1 MIVKKQIGRIMSVVL
16 ALTVLIGSL
25 GLLTNAEIT
34 TSTTSQVTVLTPP
47 DSIDVSSLG
56 TNIVTDPTVAEW
68 DGDTYKTYYSTIGS
82 SVSASVVGNA
92 NAWWDQPA
100 CFNQRYA
107 WGGGKTFGTLK
118 ENNRLTK
125 DVTHTAD
132 GSGSIVIKS
141 KSSYLPIQTNAT
153 PKYFL
158 YTFYAKAAA
167 DNTTIMFRCIKS
179 DGAEVGTQVNTK
191 IHSDWTLVT
200 LLLTAGT
207 ATIHGMNVYV
217 DSASATAPV
226 YIDDVYMFQLDDTY
240 GETLKEKGKFLSPD
254 DITYASSDTAS
265 AKLVTIAD
273 DFDFSSLGTNLAYDA
288 NVSKFTDGVYD
299 TATGIRGVGG
309 VTNTNQ
315 DMWGSPTVYNGYS
328 SATAD
333 SHTQD
338 GSGALKYTLSG
349 ANHRLFR
356 VAPNSESHSYYL
368 VTFYYKGPQL
378 LLRHYFNHNQIPSG
392 NASITTVTGA
402 TDWQRVSYI
411 VYSGSYANAMNMGGY
426 IQSGTAYFDD
436 FAVYK
441 LSSGL
446 GGKSTA
452 AGKLLSADD
461 IKYASSDTA
470 VAKTVTISS
479 TYNFASL
486 GTNLAYDSNVS
497 KFTDGVYD
505 TATGIR
511 GVGGVTNTNQDMWGS
526 PTVYNGYSSATAD
539 SHTQDGSG
547 ALKYTLSGA
556 NHRLFR
562 VAPNSESH
570 SYYLVTF
577 YYKGPQ
583 LLLRHYFNHNQIPSG
598 NASITTVTGATDWQR
613 VSYIVYSGSYAN
625 AMNMGG
631 YIQSG
636 TAYFDDFAVYKLSSG
651 LGGRSYEAGELLSA
665 TNQTPMP
672 NDSKVFTVNDSDTK
686 YVDFTQFGA
695 TIVTDPTVKEFN
707 ADGTYKT
714 YYENETTGDGVL
726 NSNAWWGKAVNKYQA
741 FTKNVSVYKSP
752 KARGLLS
759 NDTALS
765 HTADGSG
772 VIKFPA
778 SSEQQEIYLPLPKM
792 EAKTGYV
799 ITAWVNF
806 TADSSVNLQIFNNNL
821 QSQIEKQVS
830 FAQGW
835 QRVIFFYYPGEN
847 AASGYSM
854 RIHSSTTGAV
864 IDDINVQPLDDDYT
878 RECINTSKLPE
889 NKERPAFPTEPKY
902 LNATF
907 DSNGWPY
914 LYDDNNNVDWDSF
927 GENLITDPTVKEF
940 NADGTYKA
948 YYADETTG
956 TGVVSG
962 TKAWWGKA
970 ANNWQA
976 FHTNANGLLNY
987 GGAKPNNALTNETK
1001 YSHTDDGSGAIIMKK
1016 NQFNYRLPLPKFE
1029 SNSTYVV
1036 TFWVKFIESKG
1047 HNIRLYVNSSSSID
1061 KVIES
1066 NYNTFDSLNWK
1077 RVTFL
1082 VYTND
1087 KTHSEAFIEI
1097 YNNTVGFVDDVAVY
1111 KLTDDEYAVQ
1121 CLNAGKVVADGVDPT
1136 EAPAKDTDPPAFP
1149 EFQPLYVNATKGTEV
1164 YDYSDF
1170 DFSTLGTNLIP
1181 DPTVKEFNADGT
1193 YKAYYADE
1201 STGTGTAN
1209 ANAWWGKA
1217 INKYQ
1222 MFSTGATKPN
1232 MWFSPKSRNIL
1243 SNDTTLSHTND
1254 GSGVIYWEGGKSN
1267 FCIPLSKMEMQSYY
1281 VVTFW
1286 VKFNAA
1292 DVEMRFQSSTGQ
1304 NLNIRYSVFG
1314 AKNTWQRVTMLIF
1327 TGASTF
1333 SEPNISFYCEQKSYI
1348 DDVAVYKLDNAYGAQ
1363 CVAAGKIVYKDSY
1376 AVETPNVDG
1385 YNFETSNNLM
1395 TDGSFEDNGTT
1406 NSSAKFGSK
1415 VFKITAQNSKITL
1428 PRLSFSKYYLISYYV
1443 RTKGFA
1449 SSDKAVATI
1458 KNDAG
1463 ELYTIST
1470 AATNNGWKQ
1479 VTALVNTGDHRD
1491 ITIDFS
1497 TAGLTSSKEIYVDGV
1512 AIHELPAKVAEAAS
1526 IIDKYKMGVLNADI
1540 AGTAKD
1546 VFGDAGQSGEY
1557 KIWKK
1562 LVSPIK
1568 STDTEK
1574 VTYASLF
1581 TKYYNDYERQDK
1593 ISRGFAPTGFGFRRE
1608 FSNLT
1613 SDPIHN
1619 LITNTACDDAT
1630 YWADSTGFV
1639 TVTTEEKYEGNTSLK
1654 VDGEGLYL
1662 KKLTVK
1668 PNTVY
1673 YLSLRGMAYSDAIV
1687 PHTHFGIG
1695 VIENN
1700 TFLPFENPKSA
1711 YETSEWTRDGSSK
1724 QEITIK
1730 YPDGTWYNRTYQ
1742 FNTGDNKEIYFFIK
1756 GVKGVTYLDNIEIF
1770 EAANSK
1776 PRNTSKTVGPL
1787 DTTNDEETRFV
1798 CDEKYNLIPNG
1809 MFDKGTE
1816 FWGNFNG
1823 LNKFVE
1829 VATSEGNKMLHYK
1842 GSKWGYYYL
1851 PTVKLEANKTYTFS
1865 FWFRTLNGVKGKFGI
1880 VSLNNP
1886 RAYISAPCDLTINRG
1901 EWTLFSITFNT
1912 FEESEVAFAIY
1923 NSDGEAAFDK
1933 IRLFESQHGYELSL
1947 TEDMPKGGLT
1957 FSDSALGTDGL
1968 IELEDE
1974 ELDEDTDD
1982 TLFEDDE
1989 FFEDE
1994 DGEEEE
2000 EGEETEETTKK
2011 VIHKYK
2017 KKPSTVKLATWFIVL
2032 MIVVAVLVLAGIT
2045 FLIIFLVKRKKKKQ
2059 TVK

>member
-107 WGGGKTFGTLK
+107 WGGDKTFGTLK

-141 KSSYLPIQTNAT
+141 QSSYLPIQTNAT

-158 YTFYAKAAA
+158 YTFWAKASA
-167 DNTTIMFRCIKS
+167 DNTLMQFTAIKS
-179 DGAEVGTQVNTK
+179 DGATVGTQVNTK

-207 ATIHGMNVYV
+207 NKIHGMNVYV
-217 DSASATAPV
+217 GSASDTAPV

-378 LLRHYFNHNQIPSG
+378 MLRHYFNHNQIPDG
-392 NASITTVTGA
+392 NGAITTVTGA
-402 TDWQRVSYI
+402 SDW
-411 VYSGSYANAMNMGGY
+411 
-426 IQSGTAYFDD
+426 
-436 FAVYK
+436 K
-441 LSSGL
+441 
-446 GGKSTA
+446 
-452 AGKLLSADD
+452 
-461 IKYASSDTA
+461 
-470 VAKTVTISS
+470 
-479 TYNFASL
+479 
-486 GTNLAYDSNVS
+486 
-497 KFTDGVYD
+497 
-505 TATGIR
+505 
-511 GVGGVTNTNQDMWGS
+511 
-526 PTVYNGYSSATAD
+526 
-539 SHTQDGSG
+539 
-547 ALKYTLSGA
+547 
-556 NHRLFR
+556 
-562 VAPNSESH
+562 
-570 SYYLVTF
+570 
-577 YYKGPQ
+577 
-583 LLLRHYFNHNQIPSG
+583 
-598 NASITTVTGATDWQR
+598 R

-707 ADGTYKT
+707 ADGTYKA

-741 FTKNVSVYKSP
+741 FTSNVGVYKSP

-778 SSEQQEIYLPLPKM
+778 SGEQQVYLPLPKM

-806 TADSSVNLQIFNNNL
+806 TADSSVNLQIFNGSL
-821 QSQIEKQVS
+821 VTQIERQTN
-830 FAQGW
+830 FASGW
-835 QRVIFFYYPGEN
+835 QRVIVFYYPGEN
-847 AASGYSM
+847 AASGYSL
-854 RIHSSTTGAV
+854 RIYSSTTGAV

-889 NKERPAFPTEPKY
+889 NKQRPAFPTEPKY

-927 GENLITDPTVKEF
+927 GKNLITDPTVKEF

-987 GGAKPNNALTNETK
+987 GGAKPNDALTNEIK

-1121 CLNAGKVVADGVDPT
+1121 CLNAGKLVADGVDPT

-1170 DFSTLGTNLIP
+1170 DFSTLGTNLIT

-1217 INKYQ
+1217 VNKYQ
-1222 MFSTGATKPN
+1222 QYSAGATKPN

-1292 DVEMRFQSSTGQ
+1292 DVEMRFQSSTNQ

-1363 CVAAGKIVYKDSY
+1363 CVAAAKILYKDS
-1376 AVETPNVDG
+1376 AAIATPNVDG
-1385 YNFETSNNLM
+1385 YNFKADNNLM
-1395 TDGSFEDNGTT
+1395 IDGSFEESGVQK
-1406 NSSAKFGSK
+1406 SSAKFGNK
-1415 VFKITAQNSKITL
+1415 VFMVTAENNKISL
-1428 PRLSFSKYYLISYYV
+1428 PQLSFNKYYLVSYYV
-1443 RTKGFA
+1443 RTKSFA
-1449 SSDKAVATI
+1449 LSDKVTATFANAI
-1458 KNDAG
+1458 GNIR
-1463 ELYTIST
+1463 TIQT
-1470 AATNNGWKQ
+1470 NATNSVWKQ
-1479 VTALVNTGDHRD
+1479 VTAVVNVGDYRNLD
-1491 ITIDFS
+1491 IVFD
-1497 TAGLTSSKEIYVDGV
+1497 TAVLTSGKEIYIDGL
-1512 AIHELPAKVAEAAS
+1512 AIHA
-1526 IIDKYKMGVLNADI
+1526 
-1540 AGTAKD
+1540 
-1546 VFGDAGQSGEY
+1546 
-1557 KIWKK
+1557 
-1562 LVSPIK
+1562 
-1568 STDTEK
+1568 
-1574 VTYASLF
+1574 
-1581 TKYYNDYERQDK
+1581 
-1593 ISRGFAPTGFGFRRE
+1593 
-1608 FSNLT
+1608 
-1613 SDPIHN
+1613 
-1619 LITNTACDDAT
+1619 
-1630 YWADSTGFV
+1630 
-1639 TVTTEEKYEGNTSLK
+1639 
-1654 VDGEGLYL
+1654 
-1662 KKLTVK
+1662 
-1668 PNTVY
+1668 
-1673 YLSLRGMAYSDAIV
+1673 
-1687 PHTHFGIG
+1687 
-1695 VIENN
+1695 
-1700 TFLPFENPKSA
+1700 
-1711 YETSEWTRDGSSK
+1711 
-1724 QEITIK
+1724 
-1730 YPDGTWYNRTYQ
+1730 
-1742 FNTGDNKEIYFFIK
+1742 
-1756 GVKGVTYLDNIEIF
+1756 
-1770 EAANSK
+1770 
-1776 PRNTSKTVGPL
+1776 
-1787 DTTNDEETRFV
+1787 
-1798 CDEKYNLIPNG
+1798 
-1809 MFDKGTE
+1809 
-1816 FWGNFNG
+1816 
-1823 LNKFVE
+1823 
-1829 VATSEGNKMLHYK
+1829 
-1842 GSKWGYYYL
+1842 
-1851 PTVKLEANKTYTFS
+1851 
-1865 FWFRTLNGVKGKFGI
+1865 
-1880 VSLNNP
+1880 
-1886 RAYISAPCDLTINRG
+1886 
-1901 EWTLFSITFNT
+1901 
-1912 FEESEVAFAIY
+1912 
-1923 NSDGEAAFDK
+1923 
-1933 IRLFESQHGYELSL
+1933 
-1947 TEDMPKGGLT
+1947 
-1957 FSDSALGTDGL
+1957 
-1968 IELEDE
+1968 
-1974 ELDEDTDD
+1974 
-1982 TLFEDDE
+1982 
-1989 FFEDE
+1989 
-1994 DGEEEE
+1994 
-2000 EGEETEETTKK
+2000 
-2011 VIHKYK
+2011 
-2017 KKPSTVKLATWFIVL
+2017 
-2032 MIVVAVLVLAGIT
+2032 
-2045 FLIIFLVKRKKKKQ
+2045 
-2059 TVK
+2059 